1 MTAPEAPPAR
11 FSVRAALGLW
21 LLVLRRRPAAFFGV
35 ALVTVVLQAV
45 LTALVT
51 YAYAGLGDAFEQAS
65 QGGLEF
71 NAEVLRA
78 NLIMIIYPL
87 LSFPLWF
94 WLETAWLRLYNN
106 EARPWAMRWS
116 EPGFMFL
123 AYLVL
128 FGIYFG
134 GLMASLIIMLVIWLA
149 VLSLTNAVSWMAGSV
164 WVYLTAIPLALLPFV
179 ITGAVLARFSALPA
193 LAVMRRT
200 LDPGSAWRATKGALR
215 RTMAAWIIALVI
227 YCALI
232 AGYVQIGQNW
242 SPVLRAYWEMM
253 ALSFAPVQNPDSF
266 LHPYTAFAGLMDTP
280 GAVFWLAADA
290 LAISALYVAASAV
303 MRGIGVTLAWR
314 APARESEP
322 STANDAPA

>member
-1 MTAPEAPPAR
+1 
-11 FSVRAALGLW
+11 
-21 LLVLRRRPAAFFGV
+21 
-35 ALVTVVLQAV
+35 
-45 LTALVT
+45 
-51 YAYAGLGDAFEQAS
+51 
-65 QGGLEF
+65 
-71 NAEVLRA
+71 
-78 NLIMIIYPL
+78 
-87 LSFPLWF
+87 
-94 WLETAWLRLYNN
+94 
-106 EARPWAMRWS
+106 
-116 EPGFMFL
+116 
-123 AYLVL
+123 
-128 FGIYFG
+128 
-134 GLMASLIIMLVIWLA
+134 
-149 VLSLTNAVSWMAGSV
+149 
-164 WVYLTAIPLALLPFV
+164 
-179 ITGAVLARFSALPA
+179 
-193 LAVMRRT
+193 
-200 LDPGSAWRATKGALR
+200 
-215 RTMAAWIIALVI
+215 MAAWIIALVI